1 MNTYSKYQLITTM
14 VRVLNI
20 RPLIGSLPQIKTVF
34 LLQPW
39 QRFSFYYLDVKWFVM
54 SIHFMEF
61 AIIQRLW
68 IRFQFWHSVFS
79 RIKCKIR
86 FVSSD
91 MWQTH
96 LPSSLCVGVNNADTG
111 GALWPVNSAS
121 LQFLDWCTCCLQPT
135 SPSSLSSPLL
145 LPLKSQHSFLGFVH
159 TTVLKTDVKTVTSPT
174 GFQLYILA
182 LHL

>member
-1 MNTYSKYQLITTM
+1 M
-14 VRVLNI
+14 LNI
-20 RPLIGSLPQIKTVF
+20 GPLIGSLPQIKTVS

-39 QRFSFYYLDVKWFVM
+39 QKVLFLLSWCKMICHVHPFHGVCHYSNL
-54 SIHFMEF
+54 
-61 AIIQRLW
+61 IQRLW

-91 MWQTH
+91 MWQMH
-96 LPSSLCVGVNNADTG
+96 LPSSLCVGVYNADTG

-121 LQFLDWCTCCLQPT
+121 LQFLDWCTRCLQPT

-145 LPLKSQHSFLGFVH
+145 LPLKSQHSFFCFVH
-159 TTVLKTDVKTVTSPT
+159 TTVLKTDVKTDIIHWVSTPHFGTTSVV
-174 GFQLYILA
+174 FQLLSW
-182 LHL
+182 